1 MRKLGAVVAVAAKAA
16 KVAVDGPATVASEA
30 AVEEM
35 AVDGPAA
42 VASEA
47 AVEEMAVAQA
57 ETPVAEW
64 SPQMAAKLVE
74 TVAVVAALMRK

>member
-1 MRKLGAVVAVAAKAA
+1 MAAAAKAA
-16 KVAVDGPATVASEA
+16 KVAVDGPAT
-30 AVEEM
+30 
-35 AVDGPAA
+35 